1 MSTKKSQ
8 AKSTMLDTDLSFLTV
23 PELIECQHMISEELE
38 LRFME
43 TAGTEIYICEA
54 TGVEC
59 CGCRQV
65 CVDRK
70 VKEK

>member
-1 MSTKKSQ
+1 MKKSLE
-8 AKSTMLDTDLSFLTV
+8 KNTMFSTDLSFLTV

-43 TAGTEIYICEA
+43 SAGTEIYICEA

-59 CGCRQV
+59 CGCRPV

>member
-1 MSTKKSQ
+1 MRSSEKSSTI
-8 AKSTMLDTDLSFLTV
+8 LDTELSFLTV

-43 TAGTEIYICEA
+43 TAGTEVYICEA
-54 TGVEC
+54 TGAEC
-59 CGCRQV
+59 CGCRPV

-70 VKEK
+70 LKE

>member
-1 MSTKKSQ
+1 MKKSQ
-8 AKSTMLDTDLSFLTV
+8 AKNTMFNTDLSFLTV
-23 PELIECQHMISEELE
+23 PELIECQRMISEELE

-43 TAGTEIYICEA
+43 SEGTYICEA

-59 CGCRQV
+59 CSCRPV